1 MIYYEVI
8 EVKFHSVFEGINKM
22 IETELVFGEGIAGY
36 LNYIWHKLIR
46 YLSIEDSPLISQCLQ
61 NGACKAKD
69 CSRHRISDLRI
80 ELTQSFEKSQN
91 RIFIIF
97 LKSYQGTLLE

>member
-1 MIYYEVI
+1 VIFNEVI

-46 YLSIEDSPLISQCLQ
+46 YLGIKDSPLI
-61 NGACKAKD
+61 
-69 CSRHRISDLRI
+69 
-80 ELTQSFEKSQN
+80 F
-91 RIFIIF
+91 
-97 LKSYQGTLLE
+97 